1 MSSGITG
8 SLTPSAP
15 SLLQVRETGMLQQ
28 LNQDGK
34 TDDKGRIEKAAQQ
47 FEAMLLGTWL
57 KEAEKSFS
65 TLPGSGDDSTEQQVM
80 SLGVQ
85 SLSQA
90 MAASGGIGIGKM
102 IAQAM
107 ETAAAKQ
114 QTPGTGEG
122 GSAPVNNSGG
132 KG

>member
-8 SLTPSAP
+8 SLASSAP

-34 TDDKGRIEKAAQQ
+34 TDDKGRIEKAAEQ

-107 ETAAAKQ
+107 EAAAAKQ
-114 QTPGTGEG
+114 APGTREG